1 MNDLQANSRLV
12 AIFYKKALP
21 NDFKTKEEGRPIYD
35 DVDMVKIYVAGDSL
49 SVIDTLV
56 REDHKQQF
64 PHQWANYVN
73 KHGSDPSLTGTPLAQ
88 WPLIT
93 TAQAEELKAI
103 KFFTVEQVAS
113 ASDAQLQRLGMM
125 AGMSPHAF
133 RDRAVNYLRVAKD
146 ESEVNK
152 HEEELRTL
160 REENAKIKS
169 ETDAKLAEMQSQMAN
184 ILAAVGEKKPR
195 KSKTVAVE
203 ET

>member
-1 MNDLQANSRLV
+1 MS
-12 AIFYKKALP
+12 
-21 NDFKTKEEGRPIYD
+21 
-35 DVDMVKIYVAGDSL
+35 
-49 SVIDTLV
+49 
-56 REDHKQQF
+56 
-64 PHQWANYVN
+64 
-73 KHGSDPSLTGTPLAQ
+73 GTPLSQ

-103 KFFTVEQVAS
+103 KFFTVEQIAS

-146 ESEVNK
+146 EADVSKNEQIIANL
-152 HEEELRTL
+152 EA
-160 REENAKIKS
+160 ENAKLKA
-169 ETDAKLAEMQSQMAN
+169 ETEAKLAEMQAQMAN